1 MAMLKT
7 YILPCIL
14 TIKISV
20 VNLFLYLTIHYA
32 PTAWMQGLVK
42 YKRSELPHDVCMC
55 GHNFGIR
62 VLWRKQYQTQLDAY
76 MT

>member
-1 MAMLKT
+1 
-7 YILPCIL
+7 
-14 TIKISV
+14 
-20 VNLFLYLTIHYA
+20 
-32 PTAWMQGLVK
+32 MQGLVK